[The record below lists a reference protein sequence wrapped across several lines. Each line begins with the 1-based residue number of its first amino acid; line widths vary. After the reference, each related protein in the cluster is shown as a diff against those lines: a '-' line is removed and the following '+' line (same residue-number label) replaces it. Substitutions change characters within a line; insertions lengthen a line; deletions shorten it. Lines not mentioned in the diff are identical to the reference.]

1 MTDNWGFYE
10 RRTESDQMRVLV
22 NTGYKASA
30 PLAEYGELFSITIN
44 LYPIRTDNRSKQDFI
59 KQLEQ
64 FESKLEQWLKSEAD
78 AIYIGRIN
86 ASTRLEFYY
95 YVGTG
100 HLDEAVIR
108 QWMEKHW
115 EYRVQHYLKPD
126 PEWSFY
132 FFMMPDALEE
142 LFVHNAQMIYALIHK
157 GDDIKQP
164 RHVYHWLLFREDNH
178 RREMEAMLET
188 LGYRIEKEK
197 EGSPENG
204 YPYPLVISRF
214 EDVRLDTVNE
224 RVRELHRLMIGKG
237 GRYDG
242 WGSVMKLSSGNR
254 LKHQVKRLFDS
265 TQAWLRK
272 GFSFRSRS

>member
-10 RRTESDQMRVLV
+10 RRSESDQLRVLV
-22 NTGYKASA
+22 NIGYKGAA
-30 PLAEYGELFSITIN
+30 PLAEYSELFSVTIN
-44 LYPIRTDNRSKQDFI
+44 LYPVRTHNHSKRDFI

-64 FESKLEQWLKSEAD
+64 FESSLEQWLKKDAG
-78 AIYIGRIN
+78 AIYVGRIN
-86 ASTRLEFYY
+86 AATRLEFYY
-95 YVGTG
+95 YVSSGR
-100 HLDEAVIR
+100 LNEELIR
-108 QWMEKHW
+108 QWMDKHW
-115 EYRVQHYLKPD
+115 AYRVQHYLKPD

-132 FFMMPDALEE
+132 LFMLPDQLEE

-164 RHVYHWLLFREDNH
+164 RHVYHWLLFQEDNQ
-178 RREMEAMLET
+178 RREVESTLQT

-214 EDVRLDTVNE
+214 DDVKLDTVNE
-224 RVRELHRLMIGKG
+224 RVRELYRLIIGKG

-254 LKHQVKRLFDS
+254 MRQQVRRFFDS
-265 TQAWLRK
+265 IESSLRK
-272 GFSFRSRS
+272 KFSSRNRS